1 MVDYDETMNNE
12 ELDMDRGAATARI
25 QMKDRLAPES
35 SRSIKVTNSR
45 ASRMNKFKSDMAN
58 G

>member
-1 MVDYDETMNNE
+1 MVDYDETMNKE
-12 ELDMDRGAATARI
+12 ELDMDRGAATTRI
-25 QMKDRLAPES
+25 QMKDGIAPES

-45 ASRMNKFKSDMAN
+45 ASRINKFKSDMAS

>member
-1 MVDYDETMNNE
+1 MVDYDETMNKE

-25 QMKDRLAPES
+25 QMKDISAAES

-45 ASRMNKFKSDMAN
+45 ASRMNKFKSDLAS